1 MKSGASH
8 AKYWMEVWLVI
19 RWPAKIWKKVRRLA
33 PLAALL
39 LTILPVPDPVWAWGR
54 VGHRA
59 AARMAESRL
68 TPSALAAVHALLGPG
83 VSVADASTWAD
94 EQREIP
100 EAHRWHYVNI
110 PIREMQYAPR
120 FCQSGGCVVSK
131 IEDFRRILRDPRAG
145 RLQKQQAL
153 KFLIHFIADLH
164 QPLHVGD
171 NKDQGGN
178 LLQVRFYGIGTN
190 LHRVWDSE
198 IIERHTKN
206 ERVWL
211 WDFDFIAN
219 PRMVVEWSKGT
230 PEDWANETLQVAKVA
245 YCLPGTGTPMKSG
258 FRLGNE
264 YCTFALPV
272 IQKQLA
278 KSGIRIA
285 FVLNEIFR

>member
-1 MKSGASH
+1 M
-8 AKYWMEVWLVI
+8 V
-19 RWPAKIWKKVRRLA
+19 AKIKKKVRQLA

-39 LTILPVPDPVWAWGR
+39 LTILPAPDPVWAWGR

-68 TPSALAAVHALLGPG
+68 KPSALAAVHALLGSG
-83 VSVADASTWAD
+83 VSIADASTWAD
-94 EQREIP
+94 EQQEIP
-100 EAHRWHYVNI
+100 EAYRWHYINI
-110 PIREMQYAPR
+110 PIMETQYAPR
-120 FCQSGGCVVSK
+120 FCQPGGCVVSK
-131 IEDFRRILRDPRAG
+131 IEDFKRILRDPKTG

-153 KFLIHFIADLH
+153 KFLIHLIADLH

-171 NKDQGGN
+171 YKDQGDN
-178 LLQVRFYGIGTN
+178 QLQVRFFEIGTN

-198 IIERHTKN
+198 IIERHTGIEN
-206 ERVWL
+206 VWL

-219 PRMVVEWSKGT
+219 PRMVAEWSKGT
-230 PEDWANETLQVAKVA
+230 PEDWASETLQVAKAA
-245 YCLPGTGTPMKSG
+245 YCFPGTGTPMKSG
-258 FRLGNE
+258 ARLGNR
-264 YCTFALPV
+264 YNTFALPV

>member
-1 MKSGASH
+1 
-8 AKYWMEVWLVI
+8 MEAWLVS
-19 RWPAKIWKKVRRLA
+19 RWLAKIRKKVRQLA

-39 LTILPVPDPVWAWGR
+39 MTIFLVPDRVWAWGR

-59 AARMAESRL
+59 AARMAEIRL

-83 VSVADASTWAD
+83 VSIADASTWAD
-94 EQREIP
+94 EQQEIP

-110 PIREMQYAPR
+110 PIRETKYATR

-131 IEDFRRILRDPRAG
+131 IEDFRRVLHDPKAG

-178 LLQVRFYGIGTN
+178 QLQVRFYGIGTN

-198 IIERHTKN
+198 VIERHTKN

-219 PRMVVEWSKGT
+219 PRMVLEWSKGT
-230 PEDWANETLQVAKVA
+230 PEDWASETLQVAKEA
-245 YCLPGTGTPMKSG
+245 YCLPNTGALMKSG
-258 FRLGNE
+258 SRLGND
-264 YCTFALPV
+264 YGTFALPAV
-272 IQKQLA
+272 QKQLA